1 MRRVG
6 IFFRFDSRVDGGEDG
21 WLCGRDEYGDG
32 TDDAVEWVDDGIC
45 QGRFRFGGVD
55 GDVCGVA
62 ARDRE
67 WREVAGGELE
77 GVEEFSG
84 TLGIKIVGGDAGDD
98 VREGELEGGAVLDDG
113 QGEWQKAG
121 IVDLVEALRADSAG
135 GDVVVAEEV
144 AAQGCDSA
152 TLARGSDVAALEA
165 GLGLLGR

>member
-1 MRRVG
+1 
-6 IFFRFDSRVDGGEDG
+6 
-21 WLCGRDEYGDG
+21 
-32 TDDAVEWVDDGIC
+32 
-45 QGRFRFGGVD
+45 
-55 GDVCGVA
+55 
-62 ARDRE
+62 
-67 WREVAGGELE
+67 
-77 GVEEFSG
+77 
-84 TLGIKIVGGDAGDD
+84 
-98 VREGELEGGAVLDDG
+98 LEGGAVLDDG